1 MSLKNDVQVKR
12 YVITGILNDNTII
25 TLYGELAQTC
35 MKEQIVVQRYLTTP
49 GGKVIAEKVPIVFDT
64 FDNQNGI
71 RKEFNM
77 GYSVCQPE
85 DYAVYDKDN
94 AIKWAKNHFSRP
106 LVTYNF
112 TYLNKDQIY
121 AIMSNELDFIINHK
135 FNNKNIETI
144 KFECLD

>member
-1 MSLKNDVQVKR
+1 MSLKNDVKVKR
-12 YVITGILNDNTII
+12 YAIVGYLNDNTII
-25 TLYGELAQTC
+25 TLYGELAQTS
-35 MKEQIVVQRYLTTP
+35 MKEQLIVQRCLTTP

-94 AIKWAKNHFSRP
+94 AIKWARNHFSRP

-112 TYLNKDQIY
+112 TYLNKDQIE
-121 AIMSNELDFIINHK
+121 ALMINELNFIVSNK
-135 FNNKNIETI
+135 FADKTI
-144 KFECLD
+144 KSFNFACLD